1 MILLHVAESLK
12 ARYAESAEIQR
23 DIYLGQLLD
32 RMGNGMI
39 KVVTGVG
46 SSTRIL
52 PLFVS
57 LARACR

>member
-1 MILLHVAESLK
+1 M
-12 ARYAESAEIQR
+12 EIQR